1 MDDGNLT
8 KELCPEEQDNADEQP
23 PVLEECCACD
33 EANALLFFWAFV
45 LIIIDEWLTHFS
57 DIIGASH
64 AADFKM
70 WAYDGFASEGVRS
83 VAEHG
88 ATKKLEAELKA
99 QSGKIRTIIK
109 ARGLW
114 YPNVNGKTFA
124 VFRVDRKHHVMSAL
138 SMLGPSPDWLV
149 GVSSLELCLKN
160 CSWLASKT
168 INLYPWDAGTSDG
181 LSYVV
186 AQREASNPQQRIHK
200 ITSSFPA
207 DPDSPFFDPT
217 GAPMKPVARLTI
229 TRQRLYE
236 K

>member
-1 MDDGNLT
+1 MSH
-8 KELCPEEQDNADEQP
+8 
-23 PVLEECCACD
+23 V
-33 EANALLFFWAFV
+33 
-45 LIIIDEWLTHFS
+45 DEWLTHFS

-70 WAYDGFASEGVRS
+70 WEYDGFASEGVRS

-99 QSGKIRTIIK
+99 QVTRIYILPYILTRDCDLVVLHLWARQGTSSGDRGVCIVFVYLLEASLDAFNDVFDNEMIHCEQMKLIFVALDIYEYGGCVIQSGKIRTIIK

-186 AQREASNPQQRIHK
+186 VS
-200 ITSSFPA
+200 
-207 DPDSPFFDPT
+207 
-217 GAPMKPVARLTI
+217 
-229 TRQRLYE
+229 RQLYS
-236 K
+236 

>member
-1 MDDGNLT
+1 MLW
-8 KELCPEEQDNADEQP
+8 EQD
-23 PVLEECCACD
+23 ECFLSTCT
-33 EANALLFFWAFV
+33 FQ
-45 LIIIDEWLTHFS
+45 S
-57 DIIGASH
+57 D
-64 AADFKM
+64 
-70 WAYDGFASEGVRS
+70 
-83 VAEHG
+83 
-88 ATKKLEAELKA
+88 
-99 QSGKIRTIIK
+99 KIRTIIK

-186 AQREASNPQQRIHK
+186 VSDSDFDFRYCWLCQQNIELDSIRLK
-200 ITSSFPA
+200 IVSLDRNYYPRHNERHQILNRGYTKSHPRF
-207 DPDSPFFDPT
+207 
-217 GAPMKPVARLTI
+217 
-229 TRQRLYE
+229 RQILILHSLIQPE
-236 K
+236 FQWSQLLD